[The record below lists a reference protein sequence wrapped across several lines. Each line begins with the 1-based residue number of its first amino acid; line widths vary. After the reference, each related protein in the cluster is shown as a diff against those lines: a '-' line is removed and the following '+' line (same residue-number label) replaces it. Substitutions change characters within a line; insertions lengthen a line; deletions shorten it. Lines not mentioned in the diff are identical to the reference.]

1 MESYIDL
8 AMKYVKKNKRRS
20 IITICGVTV
29 SVMVLYIILN
39 LFWCYLI
46 NYRKDIRSETD
57 YEIVLFSETEQQV
70 EEILSDN
77 LVKDATVGSYYA
89 YNYYTPKEYKNAVY
103 INTINPYRMEKI
115 LDELTNKYNV
125 DGELN
130 IALAVTYLQGSEANL
145 TYIAILVALLIS
157 YICAIFGVGI
167 IRNSIQL
174 TMLENIKDF
183 GNLRCIGASKGE
195 LKCIIYIQGALM
207 EILGIVSGVLLG
219 WIGSVIAGALL
230 RWNHVGFHFM
240 PIPFIALAF
249 LGDLFFA
256 MEENAKMVTKMT
268 PVSAIR
274 GEYRIKKEKL
284 KRRRRS
290 LWGLLFG
297 TEGDYAYKNV
307 RRHSGRFVRT
317 VTAMSLGVAAAIF
330 IIGIGKSLNK
340 VMDSFDSMYGYYNTY
355 YYSDVNPGAS
365 KEEMMKKLPP
375 SDLLAQVSSFPE
387 LTESKK
393 LYANGTL
400 VADFE
405 NHLSHFTE
413 ENKKLGTQGKEML
426 AAYLDNESDIKSGV
440 ESEYCIG
447 DFAMHE
453 YNISCYGYDAEDI
466 ERYKDVL
473 VDGTLDVSDN
483 GLILV
488 NGGYS
493 WLYDDEFDRAYI
505 DYIEYTDYKVGDKIE
520 FIDTEVYR
528 ERFNE
533 QLNPIRLAYEKKHS
547 ADQEKYDSYAKDNL
561 TAEDA
566 KAKNALE
573 KEMQNDEFAYSKA
586 KSNLICDVYNE
597 VVSEGHTITYTVEGI
612 VSRNINFGDGIAQ
625 MSIVLPLKNYYT
637 LTGTDESWAN
647 GMMYHF
653 DHFPARTY
661 SNRILEYDFDVASEV
676 SYTGSA
682 YAFEIQEINTFR
694 NIIFVVGL
702 IVLFIVAMSIFNMI
716 NTTASDIYLRRKE
729 LAQLRVLGVSKKK
742 LYKMVMLEG
751 VIQAILSSVIGLVF
765 GILLGFGLYEPIIVT
780 IYGYHYVFPII
791 EALLSVVVTI
801 LILCGA
807 VYVPLK
813 RMHIDVASD
822 LATAGE

>member
-1 MESYIDL
+1 MESYMDI
-8 AMKYVKKNKRRS
+8 AIRYVKHNKRRS
-20 IITICGVTV
+20 ILTVCGVTV
-29 SVMVLYIILN
+29 SVMVLYMILN
-39 LFWCYLI
+39 LFWSYLI
-46 NYRKDIRSETD
+46 NYRNDIRKEKD
-57 YEIVLFSETEQQV
+57 YEIVLFTETKEQ
-70 EEILSDN
+70 IDMIMKDTR
-77 LVKDATVGSYYA
+77 VKDAAIGEYYA
-89 YNYYTPKEYKNAVY
+89 YNYYDPVTYENALY
-103 INTINPYRMEKI
+103 ININSPYRMEKI
-115 LDELTNKYNV
+115 LK
-125 DGELN
+125 ELN
-130 IALAVTYLQGSEANL
+130 EEYGVEGKLNLELAVTYLQGTEENL
-145 TYIAILVALLIS
+145 IYIAILSALLIS

-174 TMLENIKDF
+174 TMLEHIKDF
-183 GNLRCIGASKGE
+183 GNLRCIGAAKGQ
-195 LKCIIYIQGALM
+195 LKAIVYVQGALM
-207 EILGIVSGVLLG
+207 EISGIVLGVLFG
-219 WIGSVIAGALL
+219 WSGSVIVGALL
-230 RWNHVGFHFM
+230 RWDFVRFYFL
-240 PIPFIALAF
+240 PIPFIVLAF
-249 LGDLFFA
+249 LIDLYFA
-256 MEENAKMVTKMT
+256 MGENVKLVTKMT

-284 KRRRRS
+284 KRRRKS

-297 TEGDYAYKNV
+297 IEGDYAYKNV
-307 RRHSGRFVRT
+307 RRHPGRFVRT
-317 VTAMSLGVAAAIF
+317 VAAMSLGVAAAIF
-330 IIGIGKSLNK
+330 IFGIGKSLHK
-340 VMDSFDSMYGYYNTY
+340 IMDSFNNMYGYYNTY

-393 LYANGTL
+393 LYANGAI

-413 ENKKLGTQGKEML
+413 DNKKLGTQGREML
-426 AAYLDNESDIKSGV
+426 ESYLANESEIKSGT
-440 ESEYCIG
+440 ESNVFLG
-447 DFAMHE
+447 DIAMFE
-453 YNISCYGYDAEDI
+453 CNIPCYGYDAEDI

-488 NGGYS
+488 NGGYG
-493 WLYDDEFDRAYI
+493 WLYDHEFDRAYI

-573 KEMQNDEFAYSKA
+573 KEMQDDEFAYLKA

-612 VSRNINFGDGIAQ
+612 VSRNINFGDGSAQ

-676 SYTGSA
+676 SYTSSA
-682 YAFEIQEINTFR
+682 YAFDLQEINTFR

-716 NTTASDIYLRRKE
+716 NTTSSDIYLRRKE

-751 VIQAILSSVIGLVF
+751 VIQTILSCVIGIVS

-780 IYGYHYVFPII
+780 IYGYHYVFPIF
-791 EALLSVVVTI
+791 EALLSVIVTM

-807 VYVPLK
+807 VYFPLK
-813 RMHIDVASD
+813 RLPNDVASD